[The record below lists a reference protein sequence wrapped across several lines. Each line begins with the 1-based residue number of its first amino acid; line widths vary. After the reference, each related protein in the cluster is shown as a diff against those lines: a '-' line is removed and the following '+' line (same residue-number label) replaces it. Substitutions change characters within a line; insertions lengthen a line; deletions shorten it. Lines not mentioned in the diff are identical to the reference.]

1 MKQVGTAL
9 EQAERAR
16 RYRQY
21 HWCRRPN
28 GFSDMPMWRVVAQY
42 AQVPLYQVLALVNR
56 LEELAN
62 NAANF
67 GEERGSVATFD
78 PDEFGAA
85 LGMPTDDAVRI
96 FAALEHEKVR
106 WVEERTVRTF
116 HDRNPDREEDLE
128 DVRNRKRRS
137 RSRQRVRESLAR
149 LSRTAKISD
158 KERLAI
164 EVSLKGLPDGDLVDL
179 QVRLAKME
187 QVTRSQSDRCDNVT
201 VTPDQTTYFNQER
214 KLAAADPSHP
224 TPIGANVT
232 PVDPAVF
239 ADSAKALQWLKGD
252 GAALVAHRL
261 GGMRHKAD
269 EQVQRWIMTIGNDAL
284 GLAGV
289 IYSVLATQARADAFR
304 DLVTKQ
310 VARQATEILAPKLP
324 LPPVPVKTG

>member
-1 MKQVGTAL
+1 MKPISTAL

-67 GEERGSVATFD
+67 GDERGSVATFD

-85 LGMPTDDAVRI
+85 LVMPTEEAARI

-106 WVEERTVRTF
+106 WIEERTVRTF
-116 HDRNPDREEDLE
+116 HDRNPDREEDRE

-149 LSRTAKISD
+149 LSRTGKVSD
-158 KERLAI
+158 KERLSI
-164 EVSLKGLPDGDLVDL
+164 EVTLKGLADGDLVEL
-179 QVRLAKME
+179 QVRLARLE
-187 QVTRSQSDRCDNVT
+187 QVTQSQSDRCDIVT
-201 VTPDQTTYFNQER
+201 VTPDQTTNFDQGR
-214 KLAAADPSHP
+214 KPVPSEPVAP
-224 TPIGANVT
+224 TPIGTNVT
-232 PVDPAVF
+232 PIDPSVF
-239 ADSAKALQWLKGD
+239 ADGSRALQWLKGD

-261 GGMRHKAD
+261 GGLRHKAD
-269 EQVQRWIMTIGNDAL
+269 DQVQRWSTTLCNDSL
-284 GLAGV
+284 GLAGA
-289 IYSVLATQARADAFR
+289 IYSALATQACGDAFR
-304 DLVTKQ
+304 KLVENQ
-310 VARQATEILAPKLP
+310 VARRATELIAPVLP
-324 LPPVPVKTG
+324 LGPVQVGKG